1 MANFKE
7 QRDLLRAIN
16 AELGKQTSNIKN
28 ATKEI
33 SKLESVTRKL
43 QDVNEENI
51 TLTDRQAQKEAERAN
66 AAFAQLEREA
76 TALQESLNRRERSAA
91 SLTAEEKALLIAKRN
106 RFTVEKQVVIANID
120 KSFELAND
128 TGEDG
133 YILIPSNLDDDIRT
147 NLDYFL
153 DLAGMGGD
161 TGDTPERI
169 PNKKE

>member
-51 TLTDRQAQKEAERAN
+51 TLTDRQAEKEAERAR
-66 AAFAQLEREA
+66 AAFAALER
-76 TALQESLNRRERSAA
+76 L
-91 SLTAEEKALLIAKRN
+91 
-106 RFTVEKQVVIANID
+106 
-120 KSFELAND
+120 
-128 TGEDG
+128 
-133 YILIPSNLDDDIRT
+133 
-147 NLDYFL
+147 
-153 DLAGMGGD
+153 
-161 TGDTPERI
+161 
-169 PNKKE
+169 